1 MQYSRPP
8 AVLGLDL
15 GTSQVKALL
24 CTPDGT
30 TLGQGTAAYQV
41 STPRP
46 GWAEINPEH
55 WWQATCIAVRA
66 AVGPASAEVAGL
78 AVAGQMH
85 GLILCTERAV
95 ALPPAITWLDQRKS
109 PSAPS
114 IAWPWRAAF
123 RAARVG
129 GIIRAFQRDAVP
141 RPRQGDRPTREEA
154 LDHASVP
161 PTPVELQ
168 FVHRTS
174 LGGQVRAHDHPGG
187 QPPGC
192 GDGFE
197 DLRGGSADE
206 ELPIDREDVFRGH
219 EGPFSHHMP

>member
-30 TLGQGTAAYQV
+30 ALGQGTAAYQV

-95 ALPPAITWLDQRKS
+95 AYGSGRLRTAGWCLACSFLR
-109 PSAPS
+109 
-114 IAWPWRAAF
+114 WR
-123 RAARVG
+123 
-129 GIIRAFQRDAVP
+129 
-141 RPRQGDRPTREEA
+141 
-154 LDHASVP
+154 
-161 PTPVELQ
+161 
-168 FVHRTS
+168 
-174 LGGQVRAHDHPGG
+174 PGG
-187 QPPGC
+187 PS
-192 GDGFE
+192 
-197 DLRGGSADE
+197 GG
-206 ELPIDREDVFRGH
+206 
-219 EGPFSHHMP
+219 HMPYDQQDDGHSAY